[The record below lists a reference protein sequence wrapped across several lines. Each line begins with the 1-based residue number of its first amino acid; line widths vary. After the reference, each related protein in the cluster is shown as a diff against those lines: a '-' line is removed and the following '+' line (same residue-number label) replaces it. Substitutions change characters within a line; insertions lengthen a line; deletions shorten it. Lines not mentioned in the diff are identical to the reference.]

1 MSIKIKN
8 TEKFDTLRQAGGYYV
23 DKTGFLDKFLESPAD
38 ASLFTRPRR
47 FGKTLFMSM
56 LASFFDVTKSSR
68 GLFAGLKVA
77 ENENLCREW
86 MNQYPVIF
94 LTLKSVDTLSY
105 AKALERIQI
114 LISDVCTLHDDVL
127 ENNRVKARDRKVFQK
142 LMDCETNET
151 ILCNSLLTITRTL
164 FQHYNKPVILLIDE
178 YDVPVAKAA
187 ERGYYDEMIVFMRG
201 FLSDAL
207 KTNPYLKFGILTG
220 ALRIT
225 KESIFTG
232 LNNLACFDIGTSS
245 YSDVFGFTQDEL
257 DQLLSDAGLEEKRD
271 TLREWYDGYHFGDRS
286 DIYCPWSIMLYLDEL
301 QRKPKEAPKA
311 YWVGTSGNEL
321 PRDFAKRL
329 PTEEDV
335 QGKIAALLGGNA
347 IAVKLKPNMN
357 YVDVL
362 KNANNFWTLLY
373 LTGYLTPTSNA
384 ELYEGEK
391 NAKDSLLVIPNK
403 EVREVFQEEME
414 AWFANILPVNRQ
426 NALYQALWAQDVQGL
441 EEQLTALLV
450 GTSFHDAKESY
461 YHGVMYGVLA
471 MRYGDTISNGES
483 GLGLY
488 DIIVED
494 RENERAAVLEFKRA
508 ASAEQMDTSVQEA
521 LEQIEHRDYDVRL
534 RAKGCKTILHV
545 GIAFCQKS
553 ARVGFE
559 GA

>member
-8 TEKFDTLRQAGGYYV
+8 TENFDTLRQTGGYYV
-23 DKTGFLDKFLESPAD
+23 DKTGFLEKFLKSPAD

-68 GLFAGLKVA
+68 DLFAGLKVA

-151 ILCNSLLTITRTL
+151 ILCRSLLTITRTL

-245 YSDVFGFTQDEL
+245 YSDAFGFTQDEL

-301 QRKPKEAPKA
+301 QRKPKEDPKA

-329 PTEEDV
+329 PAEEDV

-426 NALYQALWAQDVQGL
+426 NALYRALWSQDVQGL

-488 DIIVED
+488 DIVVED

-508 ASAEQMDTSVQEA
+508 ASVEQMDTSVQEA

>member
-1 MSIKIKN
+1 
-8 TEKFDTLRQAGGYYV
+8 
-23 DKTGFLDKFLESPAD
+23 
-38 ASLFTRPRR
+38 
-47 FGKTLFMSM
+47 
-56 LASFFDVTKSSR
+56 
-68 GLFAGLKVA
+68 
-77 ENENLCREW
+77 
-86 MNQYPVIF
+86 MNQYPVIS
-94 LTLKSVDTLSY
+94 LTLKGIDAANFDLALSY
-105 AKALERIQI
+105 IQLLIREFCSQRKYLLLSERVTQEDKDDIQMFLQRKADI
-114 LISDVCTLHDDVL
+114 
-127 ENNRVKARDRKVFQK
+127 
-142 LMDCETNET
+142 
-151 ILCNSLLTITRTL
+151 SLLGLALRTLTRTL
-164 FQHYNKPVILLIDE
+164 SCYYEQPVIVLIDE

-187 ERGYYDEMIVFMRG
+187 ERGYYEEMILFMRG
-201 FLSDAL
+201 FLSNVL

-245 YSDVFGFTQDEL
+245 YSDAFGFTQDEL

-301 QRKPKEAPKA
+301 QRKPKEDPKA

-329 PTEEDV
+329 PAEEDV

-357 YVDVL
+357 YVDAL
-362 KNANNFWTLLY
+362 RNANNFWTLLY

-384 ELYEGEK
+384 ALYEGEK
-391 NAKDSLLVIPNK
+391 NARDSLLVSPNQ

-426 NALYQALWAQDVQGL
+426 NALYRALWSQDVQGL

-488 DIIVED
+488 DIVVED

-508 ASAEQMDTSVQEA
+508 ASVEQMDTSAQEA
-521 LEQIEHRDYDVRL
+521 LEQIEHRDYDIRL
-534 RAKGCKTILHV
+534 RARGCKTILHV

-559 GA
+559 KK

>member
-23 DKTGFLDKFLESPAD
+23 DKTGFLEEFLESAAD

-56 LASFFDVTKSSR
+56 LASFFDIERKSR
-68 GLFAGLKVA
+68 ELFAGLKVA

-86 MNQYPVIF
+86 MNQYPVIS
-94 LTLKSVDTLSY
+94 LTLKGIDAANFELALSDIQLLIREFCSQRKY
-105 AKALERIQI
+105 LLLSDRVTQEDKDDIQMFLQRKADI
-114 LISDVCTLHDDVL
+114 
-127 ENNRVKARDRKVFQK
+127 
-142 LMDCETNET
+142 
-151 ILCNSLLTITRTL
+151 SLLGLALRTLTRTL
-164 FQHYNKPVILLIDE
+164 SCYHEKPVIVLIDE

-187 ERGYYDEMIVFMRG
+187 ERGYYDEMIHFMRG
-201 FLSDAL
+201 FLSGAL
-207 KTNPYLKFGILTG
+207 KTNDYLKLGILTG

-232 LNNLACFDIGTSS
+232 LNNLDCFDIASS
-245 YSDVFGFTQDEL
+245 RYADVFGFTQCEV
-257 DQLLSDAGLEEKRD
+257 DQLLSDAGLEKNRREIQ
-271 TLREWYDGYHFGDRS
+271 EWYDGYRFGKQQE
-286 DIYCPWSIMLYLDEL
+286 IYCPWSIMKYLAVQQKDPTAE
-301 QRKPKEAPKA
+301 PDA
-311 YWVGTSGNEL
+311 YWVGTSGNEF
-321 PRDFAKRL
+321 PRDFARRL
-329 PTEEDV
+329 PAEEDV

-347 IAVKLKPNMN
+347 IAVKLNSNMN

-384 ELYEGEK
+384 DLYEGEK
-391 NAKDSLLVIPNK
+391 NARDSLLVIPNK
-403 EVREVFQEEME
+403 EVREVFQDEME
-414 AWFANILPVNRQ
+414 AWLADILPVNRQ
-426 NALYQALWAQDVQGL
+426 NALYRALWAQDVQGL
-441 EEQLTALLV
+441 EEQLTALLA

-461 YHGVMYGVLA
+461 YHGVMYGILA
-471 MRYGDTISNGES
+471 IRYGDTISNGES

-508 ASAEQMDTSVQEA
+508 SSTEQMDASVQEA
-521 LEQIEHRDYDVRL
+521 LGQIRRNDYDVRL
-534 RAKGCKTILHV
+534 RAKGSKTILHV

-559 GA
+559 VV